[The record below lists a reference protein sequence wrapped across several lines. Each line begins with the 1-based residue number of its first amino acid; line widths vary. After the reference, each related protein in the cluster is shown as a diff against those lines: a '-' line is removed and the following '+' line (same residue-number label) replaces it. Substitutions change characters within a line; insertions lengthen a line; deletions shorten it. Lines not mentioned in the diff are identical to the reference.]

1 MTDSVGFQFRERK
14 GEDEFTNNI
23 PSSAMHPVDTIL
35 LEKACSPSEKDCH
48 WDCKCRKSQ
57 KQCRENVKLNTRL
70 DNLSLGVWDG

>member
-48 WDCKCRKSQ
+48 
-57 KQCRENVKLNTRL
+57 
-70 DNLSLGVWDG
+70 